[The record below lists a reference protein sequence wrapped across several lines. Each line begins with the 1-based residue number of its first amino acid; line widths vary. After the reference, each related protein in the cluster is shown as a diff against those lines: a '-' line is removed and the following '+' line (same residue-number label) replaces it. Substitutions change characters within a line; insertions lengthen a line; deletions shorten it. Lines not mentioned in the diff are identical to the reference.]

1 MTCCDLTPAHV
12 RAIAPYQP
20 GKPISELARELG
32 LSEADIVKLAS
43 NENPLGPSPLALAA
57 AQDALFD
64 MALYPDGAG
73 FALKAR
79 LASAKWHVAANQ
91 IVLGNGSNDVLDM
104 AARAFLSPGTSSV
117 YAQHAFAVYPIAT
130 QTVGAQGIA
139 VAAKNYGHDL
149 DAMRAAIRDDT
160 RVLWIANPNNPT
172 GTFLPWAEVEA
183 FLETVPPQVL
193 VVLDEA
199 YGEFLPP
206 AERCDTTAW
215 LARFPNL
222 LIVRTFSKAYG
233 LAGLRVGYGLGSA
246 EVIDMLNRVRHPF
259 NVNAPALAAAEAA
272 LDDVD
277 FLARSYALNTA
288 GMAQLA
294 AGLSA
299 LGVDSVPSHGN
310 FLLVHIGDAAQINS
324 ELLKRGVIV
333 RPVANYGLPEFLRVS
348 VGLAGQNARFPS
360 MLGKPVCDHRHACHR
375 RRRPD
380 RRLVCAGAETGW
392 RSARSDRR
400 RAHAGESECRD

>member
-1 MTCCDLTPAHV
+1 MNCCDLTPAHV
-12 RAIAPYQP
+12 RAIAPYLP

-32 LSEADIVKLAS
+32 LNEADIVKLAS

-73 FALKAR
+73 FALKAK
-79 LASAKWHVAANQ
+79 LAAKWSVAAKQ

-104 AARAFLSPGTSSV
+104 AARAFLAPGTSAV

-139 VAAKNYGHDL
+139 VPAKNYGHDL
-149 DAMRAAIRDDT
+149 EAMLAAIRDDT

-183 FLETVPPQVL
+183 FLERVPPQVL

-199 YGEFLPP
+199 YGEFLPA

-215 LARFPNL
+215 LTRFPNL

-233 LAGLRVGYGLGSA
+233 LAGLRVGYGLGNTA
-246 EVIDMLNRVRHPF
+246 VIDLLNRVRHPF

-277 FLARSYALNTA
+277 FLARSYALNSA

-299 LGVDSVPSHGN
+299 LGVDGVPSKGN
-310 FLLVHIGDAAQINS
+310 FLLAKVGDAARINT

-333 RPVANYGLPEFLRVS
+333 RPVGNYGLPEFLRVS
-348 VGLAGQNARFPS
+348 VGLAGQNARF
-360 MLGKPVCDHRHACHR
+360 LDALKAC
-375 RRRPD
+375 
-380 RRLVCAGAETGW
+380 L
-392 RSARSDRR
+392 
-400 RAHAGESECRD
+400 

>member
-1 MTCCDLTPAHV
+1 MTCCELTPAHV

-32 LSEADIVKLAS
+32 LNEADIVKLAS
-43 NENPLGPSPLALAA
+43 NENPLGPSPMALAA

-79 LASAKWHVAANQ
+79 LASKWNVASSQ

-130 QTVGAQGIA
+130 QTVGAQGIT
-139 VAAKNYGHDL
+139 VPAKNYGHDL
-149 DAMRAAIRDDT
+149 SAMRAAIRDDT

-183 FLETVPPQVL
+183 FLETVPQQVL

-206 AERCDTTAW
+206 AERCDTAAW

-246 EVIDMLNRVRHPF
+246 EVIDLLNRVRHPF

-299 LGVDSVPSHGN
+299 LGVDGVPSKGN
-310 FLLVHIGDAAQINS
+310 FLLAKVGDAARINT
-324 ELLKRGVIV
+324 ELLTRGVIV

-348 VGLAGQNARFPS
+348 VGLAGQNTRF
-360 MLGKPVCDHRHACHR
+360 LDALKAC
-375 RRRPD
+375 
-380 RRLVCAGAETGW
+380 L
-392 RSARSDRR
+392 
-400 RAHAGESECRD
+400 

>member
-1 MTCCDLTPAHV
+1 MNCCDLSPAHV
-12 RAIAPYQP
+12 RVIAPYQP

-32 LSEADIVKLAS
+32 LDEANIVKLAS

-57 AQDALFD
+57 AQDALYD

-73 FALKAR
+73 FALKTR
-79 LASAKWHVAANQ
+79 LSDTCGVAASQ

-104 AARAFLSPGTSSV
+104 VARAFLAPGTSSI

-139 VAAKNYGHDL
+139 VAAKDYGHDL

-160 RVLWIANPNNPT
+160 RVVWIANPNNPT
-172 GTFLPWAEVEA
+172 GTFLPWPAIEA
-183 FLETVPPQVL
+183 FLDAVPPQVL

-199 YGEFLPP
+199 YGEYLPP
-206 AERCDTTAW
+206 AERCDTAAW

-222 LIVRTFSKAYG
+222 LISRTFSKAYG

-246 EVIDMLNRVRHPF
+246 AVIDLLNRVRHPF

-272 LDDVD
+272 LGDTA
-277 FLARSYALNTA
+277 FLQRSYALNAA
-288 GMAQLA
+288 GMAQLT
-294 AGLSA
+294 AGLA
-299 LGVDSVPSHGN
+299 ELKIETVPSKGN
-310 FLLVHIGDAAQINS
+310 FLLAKVGDAARINAD
-324 ELLKRGVIV
+324 LLKRGVIV

-348 VGLAGQNARFPS
+348 VGLAGQNARF
-360 MLGKPVCDHRHACHR
+360 LDA
-375 RRRPD
+375 
-380 RRLVCAGAETGW
+380 L
-392 RSARSDRR
+392 
-400 RAHAGESECRD
+400 RDCL

>member
-1 MTCCDLTPAHV
+1 MNCCDLTPAYV
-12 RAIAPYQP
+12 RAIAPYLP

-32 LSEADIVKLAS
+32 LNEAAIVKLAS
-43 NENPLGPSPLALAA
+43 NENPLGPSPRALAA

-73 FALKAR
+73 FALKEK
-79 LASAKWHVAANQ
+79 LAAKWNVAANQ

-104 AARAFLSPGTSSV
+104 AARAFLALGTSAV

-130 QTVGAQGIA
+130 QTVGAQGIT
-139 VAAKNYGHDL
+139 VPAKNYGHDL
-149 DAMRAAIRDDT
+149 DAMRDAIRDDT

-172 GTFLPWAEVEA
+172 GTFLPWADVEA
-183 FLETVPPQVL
+183 FLERVPQQVL

-199 YGEFLPP
+199 YGEFLPH
-206 AERCDTTAW
+206 AERCDTTTW

-233 LAGLRVGYGLGSA
+233 LAGLRAGYGLGDA
-246 EVIDMLNRVRHPF
+246 AVINLLNRVRHPF

-277 FLARSYALNTA
+277 FLARSYALNSA

-299 LGVDSVPSHGN
+299 LGVDGVPSKGN
-310 FLLVHIGDAAQINS
+310 FLLAKVGDAARINT

-333 RPVANYGLPEFLRVS
+333 RPVGNYGLPEFLRVS
-348 VGLAGQNARFPS
+348 VGLAGQNARF
-360 MLGKPVCDHRHACHR
+360 LDALKAC
-375 RRRPD
+375 
-380 RRLVCAGAETGW
+380 L
-392 RSARSDRR
+392 
-400 RAHAGESECRD
+400 

>member
-1 MTCCDLTPAHV
+1 MNCCDLTPAYV
-12 RAIAPYQP
+12 RAIAPYLP

-32 LSEADIVKLAS
+32 LAEADIVKLAS

-57 AQDALFD
+57 AQDALYD

-73 FALKAR
+73 FALKAK
-79 LASAKWHVAANQ
+79 LAAKCKVSASQ

-104 AARAFLSPGTSSV
+104 AARVFLSPGTTSV
-117 YAQHAFAVYPIAT
+117 YSQHAFAVYSIAT
-130 QTVGAQGIA
+130 LTVGAQGIA
-139 VAAKNYGHDL
+139 VPAKNYGHDL
-149 DAMRAAIRDDT
+149 AAMRAAIRDDT

-199 YGEFLPP
+199 YGEFLPA
-206 AERCDTTAW
+206 AERCDTAAW

-233 LAGLRVGYGLGSA
+233 LAGLRVGYGLCGV
-246 EVIDMLNRVRHPF
+246 EVAGLLNRVRHPF

-272 LDDVD
+272 LDDAD

-299 LGVDSVPSHGN
+299 LGVDGVPSKGN
-310 FLLVHIGDAAQINS
+310 FLLAKVGDAARINT

-348 VGLAGQNARFPS
+348 VGLAGQNARF
-360 MLGKPVCDHRHACHR
+360 LDALKAC
-375 RRRPD
+375 
-380 RRLVCAGAETGW
+380 L
-392 RSARSDRR
+392 
-400 RAHAGESECRD
+400 

>member
-1 MTCCDLTPAHV
+1 MNCCDFAPSYV

-32 LSEADIVKLAS
+32 LNEADIVKLAS

-57 AQDALFD
+57 AQDALYD

-73 FALKAR
+73 FALKAK
-79 LASAKWHVAANQ
+79 LSAKLGVAPAR

-104 AARAFLSPGTSSV
+104 AARAFLAPGASSV

-139 VAAKNYGHDL
+139 VPAKGYGHDL
-149 DAMRAAIRDDT
+149 AAMRAAIRDDT

-172 GTFLPWAEVEA
+172 GTFLPWAEIEA
-183 FLETVPPQVL
+183 FLDTVPPQVL

-199 YGEFLPP
+199 YDEYLPTND
-206 AERCDTTAW
+206 RCDTLAW
-215 LARFPNL
+215 VERFPNL
-222 LIVRTFSKAYG
+222 LVSRTFSKAYG
-233 LAGLRVGYGLGSA
+233 LAGLRVGYGIGSA
-246 EVIDMLNRVRHPF
+246 AVIDLMNRVRHPF

-272 LDDVD
+272 LDDAD
-277 FLARSYALNTA
+277 FLARSYALNSA
-288 GMAQLA
+288 GMAQLE
-294 AGLSA
+294 AGLA
-299 LGVDSVPSHGN
+299 GLNIETVPSKGN
-310 FLLVHIGDAAQINS
+310 FLLAKVGDAARINA

-348 VGLAGQNARFPS
+348 VGLAGQNDRF
-360 MLGKPVCDHRHACHR
+360 LGALRAC
-375 RRRPD
+375 
-380 RRLVCAGAETGW
+380 L
-392 RSARSDRR
+392 
-400 RAHAGESECRD
+400 

>member
-1 MTCCDLTPAHV
+1 MNCCDLTPAHV
-12 RAIAPYQP
+12 RAIAPYLP

-32 LSEADIVKLAS
+32 LAEADIVKLAS

-57 AQDALFD
+57 AQDALYD

-73 FALKAR
+73 FALKAK
-79 LASAKWHVAANQ
+79 LAGKCGVDASQ

-104 AARAFLSPGTSSV
+104 AARAFLAAGTSAV

-130 QTVGAQGIA
+130 QTAGAQGIA
-139 VAAKNYGHDL
+139 VPARNYGHDL
-149 DAMRAAIRDDT
+149 AAMGAAIRDDT

-172 GTFLPWAEVEA
+172 GTFLPWLEVEA
-183 FLETVPPQVL
+183 FLDTVPPHVL

-199 YGEFLPP
+199 YGEFLPH

-233 LAGLRVGYGLGSA
+233 LAGLRVGYGLGNA
-246 EVIDMLNRVRHPF
+246 AVIDLLNRVRHPF

-277 FLARSYALNTA
+277 FLARSYALNAA

-299 LGVDSVPSHGN
+299 LGVDGVPSRGN
-310 FLLVHIGDAAQINS
+310 FLLAKVGDAARINT

-348 VGLAGQNARFPS
+348 VGLAGQNARF
-360 MLGKPVCDHRHACHR
+360 LDVLKAC
-375 RRRPD
+375 
-380 RRLVCAGAETGW
+380 L
-392 RSARSDRR
+392 
-400 RAHAGESECRD
+400 

>member
-1 MTCCDLTPAHV
+1 MNCCEFAPAHV

-32 LSEADIVKLAS
+32 LNEADIVKLAS
-43 NENPLGPSPLALAA
+43 NENPLGPSPLAVAA
-57 AQDALFD
+57 AQEALFD

-73 FALKAR
+73 FALKAK
-79 LASAKWHVAANQ
+79 LAAKWGVAATQ

-104 AARAFLSPGTSSV
+104 AARAFLTAGTSSV
-117 YAQHAFAVYPIAT
+117 FAQHAFAVYPIAT
-130 QTVGAQGIA
+130 QTAGAQGIA
-139 VAAKNYGHDL
+139 VAAKNVGHDL
-149 DAMRAAIRDDT
+149 AAMRAAIRDDT

-172 GTFLPWAEVEA
+172 GTFLPWAEIEA
-183 FLETVPPQVL
+183 FLDTVPSQVL

-199 YGEFLPP
+199 YGEYLPP
-206 AERCDTTAW
+206 AERCDTAAW

-246 EVIDMLNRVRHPF
+246 GVIDLLNRVRHPF

-272 LDDVD
+272 LDDEA
-277 FLARSYALNTA
+277 FLAKSYALNSA
-288 GMAQLA
+288 GMKQLV
-294 AGLSA
+294 AGLGE
-299 LGVDSVPSHGN
+299 LGIAIVPSKGN
-310 FLLVHIGDAAQINS
+310 FLLAKVGDAARINT

-348 VGLAGQNARFPS
+348 VGLAGQNARF
-360 MLGKPVCDHRHACHR
+360 LDALKAC
-375 RRRPD
+375 
-380 RRLVCAGAETGW
+380 L
-392 RSARSDRR
+392 
-400 RAHAGESECRD
+400 

>member
-1 MTCCDLTPAHV
+1 MNACDTTCSGLAPPHV
-12 RAIAPYQP
+12 RAIARYLP
-20 GKPISELARELG
+20 GKPIAELAREMG
-32 LSEADIVKLAS
+32 LNEADIVKLAS

-57 AQDALFD
+57 AQDALYD

-73 FALKAR
+73 FALKAKLAAR
-79 LASAKWHVAANQ
+79 LGVAANQ

-104 AARAFLSPGTSSV
+104 AARAFLTAGTSAV

-139 VAAKNYGHDL
+139 VAAKHYGHDL
-149 DAMRAAIRDDT
+149 AAMRAAIREDT

-172 GTFLPWAEVEA
+172 GTFLPWAEIEA

-199 YGEFLPP
+199 YGEYLPP
-206 AERCDTTAW
+206 AERCDTTVW

-222 LIVRTFSKAYG
+222 LITRTFSKAYG

-246 EVIDMLNRVRHPF
+246 AVIDLLNRVRHPF

-272 LDDVD
+272 LDDDD

-288 GMAQLA
+288 GMAQLV
-294 AGLSA
+294 AGLA
-299 LGVDSVPSHGN
+299 GLQIDTVPSKGN
-310 FLLVHIGDAAQINS
+310 FLLVKVGDAARINT

-333 RPVANYGLPEFLRVS
+333 RPVANYGLSEFLRVS
-348 VGLAGQNARFPS
+348 VGLAGQNVRLLDA
-360 MLGKPVCDHRHACHR
+360 LKAC
-375 RRRPD
+375 
-380 RRLVCAGAETGW
+380 L
-392 RSARSDRR
+392 
-400 RAHAGESECRD
+400 